1 MVFTD
6 LPLIDRVRRIDE
18 LGFAVEIWSW
28 HDKDLDALAATGAR
42 FSSMTGYL
50 HGDLIDPASA
60 DEVVRTAELSIK
72 AAETLGVPRLNL
84 HTAELVDGKAARPR
98 HRATGEMWLTAQRAL
113 ERIGELGA
121 AAGVTFCVENLN
133 TIVDHPGV
141 PLARA
146 KDTLALV
153 EAVGHPNVRMMLDLY
168 HAQIGEGNLIELI
181 RRCGDA
187 IGEVQVAD
195 VPGRCEPGTGEIN
208 YPAIAKALRDIG
220 FTGTVG
226 MEAWASGDSDS
237 ERARRLPARV
247 HLAPLLPRNGI
258 PAAKCRVDAC
268 WNSVSR
274 GMLGA
279 PAARDHGIPGAT
291 QDGGGPILFDDALDD
306 EAETLDLGDHPHVL
320 DILRTIRAVLV
331 TVVLGDDLEVFPSH
345 VNGAQ
350 QRAVNV
356 EYRYLSRGLGHPPVD
371 VDQPQPRLSRRGR
384 PTVD

>member
-1 MVFTD
+1 MTGFDLAVCAEMVFTD
-6 LPLIDRVRRIDE
+6 LPILDRVRRIDN

-28 HDKDLDALAATGAR
+28 HDKDLQALADTGAR

-50 HGDLIDPASA
+50 HGDLIDPDTA

-98 HRATGEMWLTAQRAL
+98 HRATGEMWLTAARTL

-133 TIVDHPGV
+133 TIVDHPGI

-153 EAVGHPNVRMMLDLY
+153 EAVGHPNVKMMLDLY
-168 HAQIGEGNLIELI
+168 HAQIGEGNLIELV

-187 IGEVQVAD
+187 IGEIQVAD

-208 YPAIAKALRDIG
+208 YRAIANALRDIG

-226 MEAWASGDSDS
+226 MEAWASGDS
-237 ERARRLPARV
+237 V
-247 HLAPLLPRNGI
+247 
-258 PAAKCRVDAC
+258 AA
-268 WNSVSR
+268 
-274 GMLGA
+274 L
-279 PAARDHGIPGAT
+279 
-291 QDGGGPILFDDALDD
+291 
-306 EAETLDLGDHPHVL
+306 EAF
-320 DILRTIRAVLV
+320 RSA
-331 TVVLGDDLEVFPSH
+331 FS
-345 VNGAQ
+345 
-350 QRAVNV
+350 
-356 EYRYLSRGLGHPPVD
+356 S
-371 VDQPQPRLSRRGR
+371 
-384 PTVD
+384 

>member
-1 MVFTD
+1 MSDFQLAVCSEMVFTD
-6 LPLIDRVRRIDE
+6 VPIIDRVRRIHDM
-18 LGFAVEIWSW
+18 GFAVEIWSW
-28 HDKDLDALAATGAR
+28 HDKDLRALAATGAC

-50 HGDLIDPASA
+50 HGDLIDPDSA

-98 HRATGEMWLTAQRAL
+98 YRPTGQMWATAVRSL

-187 IGEVQVAD
+187 IGEIQVAD
-195 VPGRCEPGTGEIN
+195 VPGP
-208 YPAIAKALRDIG
+208 
-220 FTGTVG
+220 V
-226 MEAWASGDSDS
+226 
-237 ERARRLPARV
+237 RARHRGDQ
-247 HLAPLLPRNGI
+247 LPRDRQCVARHRLYRNGRHGGLGRPGWSPRRSARCTA
-258 PAAKCRVDAC
+258 PAKR
-268 WNSVSR
+268 SSSGVSR
-274 GMLGA
+274 FA
-279 PAARDHGIPGAT
+279 TARETVLAV
-291 QDGGGPILFDDALDD
+291 D
-306 EAETLDLGDHPHVL
+306 ECG
-320 DILRTIRAVLV
+320 
-331 TVVLGDDLEVFPSH
+331 SK
-345 VNGAQ
+345 
-350 QRAVNV
+350 
-356 EYRYLSRGLGHPPVD
+356 
-371 VDQPQPRLSRRGR
+371 
-384 PTVD
+384 